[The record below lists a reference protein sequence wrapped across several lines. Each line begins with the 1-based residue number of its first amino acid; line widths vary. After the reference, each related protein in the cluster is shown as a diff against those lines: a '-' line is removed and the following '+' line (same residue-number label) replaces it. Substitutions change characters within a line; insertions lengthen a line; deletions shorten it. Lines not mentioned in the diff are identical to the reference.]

1 MIRELIMQ
9 EKCDNRSTQQLRAMN
24 MTTLGAR
31 DRSRSPCIV
40 LSVCQ
45 TREKKRRERERE
57 VCNCEKKRR
66 GVSGMYRSVVLQYT
80 YIGRIEGWGER
91 GGRLLS
97 CPTDVSP
104 RESIVRHPL
113 G

>member
-1 MIRELIMQ
+1 MRKRAHAQDPACYTIYTLHFFERLQTLAINAIEKRHIAKLEMIRELIMQ

-45 TREKKRRERERE
+45 TREKKRREIERERE
-57 VCNCEKKRR
+57 R
-66 GVSGMYRSVVLQYT
+66 
-80 YIGRIEGWGER
+80 
-91 GGRLLS
+91 
-97 CPTDVSP
+97 
-104 RESIVRHPL
+104 
-113 G
+113 